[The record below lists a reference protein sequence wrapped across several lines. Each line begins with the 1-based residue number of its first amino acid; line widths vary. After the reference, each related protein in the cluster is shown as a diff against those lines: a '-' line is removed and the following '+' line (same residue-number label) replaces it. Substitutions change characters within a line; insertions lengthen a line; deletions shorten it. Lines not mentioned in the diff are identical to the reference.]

1 MPSPEAGPRVEKEHD
16 YRHAQE
22 RELTR
27 KAGVVFLIALCHH
40 GKVPLG
46 TLSSEFCA
54 ETALRWSLQILLGPD
69 HSAFLIA
76 PAQAL
81 VAQFVESFKD
91 FPPNRRASVSTKF
104 WRKWSG
110 SLCGHA
116 AI

>member
-1 MPSPEAGPRVEKEHD
+1 
-16 YRHAQE
+16 
-22 RELTR
+22 LTR